1 MTSEDSSEDKQ
12 MWPKRSPDQRQ
23 LFASVDKWLA
33 CLPYLSKPELDK
45 CREVCEWTNRLIEK
59 HSGGELK
66 QRRHLISLAI
76 APVGCNLLSYIQHIA
91 SSNVRSL

>member
-1 MTSEDSSEDKQ
+1 MTPKDSSDEKQ
-12 MWPKRSPDQRQ
+12 VWPKRSPDQRQ

-66 QRRHLISLAI
+66 QRRQLFGLAI
-76 APVGCNLLSYIQHIA
+76 TTVGSGAISPLHPAKQSPM
-91 SSNVRSL
+91 